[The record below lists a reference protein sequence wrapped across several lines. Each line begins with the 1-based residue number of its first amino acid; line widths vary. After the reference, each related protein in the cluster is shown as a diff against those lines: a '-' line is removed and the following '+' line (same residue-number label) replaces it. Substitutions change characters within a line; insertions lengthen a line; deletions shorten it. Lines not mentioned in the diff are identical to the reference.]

1 MARGDSSWSVEG
13 YNHEHST
20 VGNNKVVYNVN
31 TAGDRWFITGYNQHV
46 NNSTHN
52 DEVNEYGVEDV
63 VSVAN
68 ACPGSP
74 GC

>member
-1 MARGDSSWSVEG
+1 MARGDGDHDYIG
-13 YNHEHST
+13 YDHENSL
-20 VGNNKVVYNVN
+20 VGNNKVVYNVE
-31 TAGDRWFITGYNQHV
+31 TSGDRWFRTGYNQHV
-46 NNSTHN
+46 NNTTHA
-52 DEVNEYGVEDV
+52 DAVNEYGVESV